1 MTTGDRSAKAVVNE
15 LVASYLAAH
24 DDGIGGAKSS
34 HATLEQTLLDEE
46 MRLHVQA
53 ESLNEEIVELRE
65 ACSSSIPRAARQL
78 TQMREE
84 VGMLHVCIAC
94 AMKGLGVRV
103 GGDEGGL
110 VARTA
115 SGALGSAL
123 GSVGSVGSV
132 GPLRRHSLDYGGQYP
147 QLKNSISKYSYNNNH
162 AACVKYDGHAADEIF
177 AQLQQLHDQRALTLK
192 ASTILEEA
200 SNLTSLFKTIDS
212 MLQRDDLPRL
222 ADTLARLRRGLE
234 IVSADTVT
242 RAQRNKVDQLEERVF
257 DLAVAALDTA
267 LRMQQGEQC
276 RRACGVLGQIGK
288 AGLVPQH
295 YVTIRSQP
303 LVEVWEGFGKGVPY
317 ASWVGTFYE
326 EVGRSVEG
334 ELGWCGVYL
343 GEVGGG
349 RGGKDGGRG
358 LVVDM
363 LMAFFGRVEVPCKAR
378 LAGATR
384 GGLSAIEAME
394 QVVGCTGGFLETLV
408 RLLGAGG
415 EGGEEGDGRDGW
427 DGWDG
432 RVEELLRV
440 VIRPYD
446 DMLRNYASKEGA
458 WLAEALEERV
468 AARGLGSA
476 GSAGSAEACEGV
488 VDDACACVMESLQRC
503 ASTTQST
510 ALPGLLSLLDG
521 ALVGLCERVIGQAAE
536 VYSKGG
542 SEGVL
547 TSPEFLGGLLSLPR
561 VVAKMQG
568 SLVVDVE
575 AQVRERVEELR
586 DGLAAFKE
594 AFAEGDTSR
603 VSGSA
608 SLNYR
613 RIARNAEL
621 ARGIEDLVAK
631 SAGGTPLL
639 PKLRRVMERVDGEVE
654 SLITTTFVG
663 IVDVH
668 FRQLETGLR
677 SLSAPE
683 AGSSS
688 PAAAAY
694 PLQYMISAGEQLMLL
709 PQLLEASLDLEDA
722 ESVSLSDDGDL
733 VGTWL
738 ERLVGSVAEAYVK
751 QLDGLHKLD
760 ASQCRQLSAD
770 CEYLCNVVNSLD
782 CEVPV
787 ELMAW
792 TAVLSAGDA
801 DGARALAESLE
812 TEQPTAARVAARV
825 VAIRFG
831 S

>member
-1 MTTGDRSAKAVVNE
+1 MTTGDRSAKAVVND
-15 LVASYLAAH
+15 LVSSYLA
-24 DDGIGGAKSS
+24 GASTS

-46 MRLHVQA
+46 MRLHIQA
-53 ESLNEEIVELRE
+53 EALNEEIVELRE

-84 VGMLHVCIAC
+84 VGLLHVSIAC

-123 GSVGSVGSV
+123 GSVG
-132 GPLRRHSLDYGGQYP
+132 PLRRHSLDHGGQYP
-147 QLKNSISKYSYNNNH
+147 QLKNSTSNYSSYNNNH
-162 AACVKYDGHAADEIF
+162 SACVKYDSHAADEIF

-192 ASTILEEA
+192 ASTMLEEA

-303 LVEVWEGFGKGVPY
+303 LVEVWERFGKGVPY

-415 EGGEEGDGRDGW
+415 EGGEGVDGRD
-427 DGWDG
+427 D

-458 WLAEALEERV
+458 WLVEALDERV
-468 AARGLGSA
+468 AARGLGGA
-476 GSAGSAEACEGV
+476 GRAGSAEACEGV

-503 ASTTQST
+503 ASTTQLT

-547 TSPEFLGGLLSLPR
+547 TSPEFLGGLFSLPR
-561 VVAKMQG
+561 VVAKMKR

-594 AFAEGDTSR
+594 AFADGDTSR

-639 PKLRRVMERVDGEVE
+639 PKLRRVMERVDREVE

-688 PAAAAY
+688 SAAAAY

-709 PQLLEASLDLEDA
+709 PQLLEASLELEDA
-722 ESVSLSDDGDL
+722 DPVSLSDDGDL

-760 ASQCRQLSAD
+760 ASQCRQLSSD

-812 TEQPTAARVAARV
+812 TEQPAAARVAARV